1 MGMRVPHSILVHD
14 LLAIEIKILF
24 QKVTVALNLVQ
35 FQINHGPEWNVEFLI
50 PIQSPYRPFSNSWVL
65 NTNDFAKRI
74 FFI

>member
-24 QKVTVALNLVQ
+24 QKMTVALNLVQ

-50 PIQSPYRPFSNSWVL
+50 PKQSPHMPFSNFL
-65 NTNDFAKRI
+65 GLKYE
-74 FFI
+74 